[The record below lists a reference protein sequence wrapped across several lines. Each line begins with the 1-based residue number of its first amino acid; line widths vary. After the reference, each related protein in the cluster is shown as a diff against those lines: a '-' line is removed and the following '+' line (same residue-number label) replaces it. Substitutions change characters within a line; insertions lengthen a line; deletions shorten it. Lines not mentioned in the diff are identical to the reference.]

1 MAKCESQEMRF
12 YIYLAVALVVCAG
25 TVLGADFTVRAVQ
38 AKLKA
43 EGFYS
48 GEVNGE
54 DSSDTAAAITR
65 FQIRNGLQINGMLDD
80 ETRRA
85 LGVAKTDAKT
95 PTPKVGEDVW
105 RYLRKSDQEYIER
118 QVAAKSGQPAPAASA
133 SPHEERVYVAPPKA
147 ESHDA
152 ISGNERLN
160 DYVGAFVLAGVNARV
175 ASELEF
181 FAERVNY
188 FDQGV
193 LDRERIRRDLEKY
206 DQRWPERRFRLA
218 GPLQVKPESAGR
230 LKVNFP
236 LRYELRNGSKHAIGT
251 VRKSL
256 VLERAGDDFQIVSV
270 QESREKR

>member
-1 MAKCESQEMRF
+1 MAKCESQEMRL
-12 YIYLAVALVVCAG
+12 YIYMAVALVVCVG
-25 TVLGADFTVRAVQ
+25 TVSGADFIVRAVQ

-54 DSSDTAAAITR
+54 ASSDTAAAITR
-65 FQIRNGLQINGMLDD
+65 FQIRNGLQINGILDG

-85 LGVAKTDAKT
+85 LGVAKADAKT

-118 QVAAKSGQPAPAASA
+118 LVAAKSGQPAPAASA
-133 SPHEERVYVAPPKA
+133 APHEERVYVAPQKD

-152 ISGNERLN
+152 ISGNERLS

-181 FAERVNY
+181 FADRVTY

-206 DQRWPERRFRLA
+206 DPRWPERRFRLA
-218 GPLQVKPESAGR
+218 GPLQVEPESAGR
-230 LKVNFP
+230 LRVNFP
-236 LRYELRNGSKHAIGT
+236 LRYELRNGSKHATGT

-256 VLERAGDDFQIVSV
+256 VLERAGDDFQIVAV